1 MCKDMSVPST
11 YEKYILISTKIF
23 ATTHDGNTKI
33 LLLKVILNLTLT
45 LSGRIADLF
54 IVFIFEA
61 LNT

>member
-11 YEKYILISTKIF
+11 YEKNILISTKIF
-23 ATTHDGNTKI
+23 APTHNGNNKM
-33 LLLKVILNLTLT
+33 LLLRVTLNLTLT

-54 IVFIFEA
+54 IFEA